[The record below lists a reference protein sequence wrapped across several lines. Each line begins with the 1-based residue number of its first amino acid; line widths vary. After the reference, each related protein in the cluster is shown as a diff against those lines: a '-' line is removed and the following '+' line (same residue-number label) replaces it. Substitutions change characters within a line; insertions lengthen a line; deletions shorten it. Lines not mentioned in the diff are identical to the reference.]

1 MACSA
6 FRSLSH
12 TLFIEFSKN
21 IRGWIMAALGLIFL
35 AGGCFWGVEE
45 YFSRLPG
52 IVDVSSGY
60 AQSQV
65 PAPDYRAVCSGGT
78 GAAETVRVI
87 YDPDQTSLEDI
98 VAQYLKIVD
107 PFAVN
112 RQGNDVGTQYRTG
125 IYWTRPEDGERI
137 RRVLQA
143 ESQKFGRPF
152 AIEVEELRNFWPA
165 EDYHQKYLKKN
176 PGGYCHINL
185 DKAQAAPEK
194 GGRWKKPNAD
204 EIRRKLSPAEW
215 QVTQMGAT
223 EAPFTGKYWNNHE
236 PGLYVDAAT
245 GEPLFSSA
253 DKFDSGTGW
262 PSFTRPVSEKA
273 VSLLPDD
280 SHGMKR
286 TEVKSRI
293 GASHLGHVFNDGP
306 ADKGG
311 MRYCMNSAALRFV
324 PLDKMESEGY
334 GEYVPMVSGANGN

>member
-1 MACSA
+1 MS
-6 FRSLSH
+6 
-12 TLFIEFSKN
+12 
-21 IRGWIMAALGLIFL
+21 ALGVIFL

-52 IVDVSSGY
+52 VIDASSGY
-60 AQSQV
+60 AQSQID
-65 PAPDYRAVCSGGT
+65 APDYREVCSGKT
-78 GAAETVRVI
+78 GAAETVRIV
-87 YDPDQTSLEDI
+87 YDPEQTSLEDL
-98 VAQYLKIVD
+98 VTEYLQIVD
-107 PFAVN
+107 PFSIN

-125 IYWTRPEDGERI
+125 IYWTKPEDGEKV
-137 RRVLQA
+137 RRFLAV

-165 EDYHQKYLKKN
+165 EAYHQKYLKKN

-185 DKAQAAPEK
+185 DKASHAK
-194 GGRWKKPNAD
+194 IVSKNNTGWHKPSAD
-204 EIRRKLSPAEW
+204 EIRKKLTPVEW
-215 QVTQMGAT
+215 QVTQLGAT
-223 EAPFTGKYWNNHE
+223 EPPFTGKYWDNHE
-236 PGLYVDAAT
+236 PGLYVDATT

-262 PSFTRPVSEKA
+262 PSFTKPVSENS
-273 VSLLPDD
+273 VRLLPDG

-324 PLDKMESEGY
+324 PLNQMEQEGY
-334 GEYVPMVSGANGN
+334 GQFIPFVTSGTSK